1 MVKIATISGYK
12 PYELGIFKQDHPAIP
27 YIKRAIKEQLIVL
40 LDEGLKWVI
49 ISGQLGTELWA
60 AEVVYEL
67 REQEEYNHLQ
77 LAVITPFLE
86 QESKWNEQNRE
97 WYESILLEADFVD
110 SVSRKPYE
118 KPWQFRAKNQFLV
131 EKSDVMLLFYDT
143 EKEGSPKF
151 LYDTAVKYQQK
162 QDYDIRLIQFDELQF
177 FVEQE
182 QWE

>member
-12 PYELGIFKQDHPAIP
+12 PYELGIFKEDHPAIL
-27 YIKRAIKEQLIVL
+27 YIKRAIKDQLMVL
-40 LDEGLKWVI
+40 LDEGLKWVL
-49 ISGQLGTELWA
+49 ISGALGTELWA

-67 REQEEYNHLQ
+67 REHEEYQHLE

-118 KPWQFRAKNQFLV
+118 KPSQFRAKNQFFV
-131 EKSDVMLLFYDT
+131 DKSDVMLLFYDI

-151 LYDTAVKYQQK
+151 LYDTAVKVQQK
-162 QDYDIRLIQFDELQF
+162 RDYDIRLIQFDELQF
-177 FVEQE
+177 LVEQD

>member
-86 QESKWNEQNRE
+86 QESKWNEQNQRM
-97 WYESILLEADFVD
+97 V
-110 SVSRKPYE
+110 
-118 KPWQFRAKNQFLV
+118 
-131 EKSDVMLLFYDT
+131 
-143 EKEGSPKF
+143 
-151 LYDTAVKYQQK
+151 
-162 QDYDIRLIQFDELQF
+162 
-177 FVEQE
+177 
-182 QWE
+182 